1 MSSARAENGVDQRVL
16 AVSSNNINTSSHKNI
31 NACEPFGMLQSSV
44 LQIPIKNIA
53 SSINFN
59 RLPKK
64 PFLARSEMCPIS
76 GSLMPSHNDE
86 IPIAMPTNVPDK
98 PIIEVQKNIKK
109 EPMVCP
115 SELYPRPP
123 MP

>member
-1 MSSARAENGVDQRVL
+1 M
-16 AVSSNNINTSSHKNI
+16 
-31 NACEPFGMLQSSV
+31 
-44 LQIPIKNIA
+44 
-53 SSINFN
+53 NFK

-64 PFLARSEMCPIS
+64 PFLVWSEMCPIR

-86 IPIAMPTNVPDK
+86 IPIAMPTSVPDK

-115 SELYPRPP
+115 SELYPSPP